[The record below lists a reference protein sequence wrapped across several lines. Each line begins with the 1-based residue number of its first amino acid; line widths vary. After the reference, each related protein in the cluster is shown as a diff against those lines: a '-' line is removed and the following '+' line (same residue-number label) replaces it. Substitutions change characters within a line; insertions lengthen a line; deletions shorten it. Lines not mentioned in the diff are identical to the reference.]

1 MALPLLVSLALLVAG
16 YGILFVWSLVLS
28 RRQSPGP
35 ETLRLGVSLAYY
47 PVMAISAWF
56 YMNAATTLLE
66 VVLSLVGTYIVA
78 NLFRL
83 PAAFVMAR
91 RFGTGATFCRYA
103 RASLTFQGVVSGPF
117 LAAIILY
124 YAFWSLVP
132 NAPFLVG
139 MTAAVAVLLLVSST
153 TPWLLARTCRRDP
166 RLSAIG
172 AAVAAR
178 AHVPAPVVM
187 VLPTRAASIANAFVM
202 GPFNHFLFVTDH
214 LWEETGP
221 DLTAATVAHEIG
233 HRTGGHLTIA
243 LLFLPILDLAISLSG
258 ASPPFSVA
266 LLFGGFLILFALMR
280 RSEYKA
286 DEFAAHVLGAD
297 LMIRDLEALA
307 KLNRP
312 GVREPPPRRPS
323 PFATHPTVRGRI
335 ERLRRLLAAGVLHA

>member
-1 MALPLLVSLALLVAG
+1 MALALLVSLALLMAG

-28 RRQSPGP
+28 CCQSPRP
-35 ETLRLGVSLAYY
+35 ETFRLFASLAYW
-47 PVMAISAWF
+47 PLMAISAWF
-56 YMNAATTLLE
+56 YMNAATTALE

-83 PAAFVMAR
+83 PAAFVMAK
-91 RFGTGATFCRYA
+91 RFGNGATFPHYA
-103 RASLTFQGVVSGPF
+103 RAALMFQGVVSGPF
-117 LAAIILY
+117 LAAIMLY
-124 YAFWSLVP
+124 YAFLSLVP

-139 MTAAVAVLLLVSST
+139 MTAAVAVLLVVASAA
-153 TPWLLARTCRRDP
+153 PWLLAQTCRRDP
-166 RLSAIG
+166 RLSALG

-178 AHVPAPVVM
+178 AHVPSPVVM
-187 VLPTRAASIANAFVM
+187 VLPTRAAAIANAFVM

-243 LLFLPILDLAISLSG
+243 LLFLPAWDLAISLSG
-258 ASPPFSVA
+258 AAPPLSLA
-266 LLFGGFLILFALMR
+266 LLAAGFLILFALMR

-297 LMIRDLEALA
+297 LMIRDLEALEKA
-307 KLNRP
+307 NRLGTP
-312 GVREPPPRRPS
+312 AASRRAS
-323 PFATHPTVRGRI
+323 PFATHPTVRDRI